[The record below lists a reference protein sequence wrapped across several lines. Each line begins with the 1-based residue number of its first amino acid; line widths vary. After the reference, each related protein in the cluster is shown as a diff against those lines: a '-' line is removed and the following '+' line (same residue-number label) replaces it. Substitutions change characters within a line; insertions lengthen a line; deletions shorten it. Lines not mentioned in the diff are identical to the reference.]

1 MCCFT
6 SPLCRLPNARRG
18 ARLDRSTTLARDAT
32 SSASPT
38 DRVAALFSGVPPD
51 LGDELVEVL
60 GRGLETALTVE

>member
-6 SPLCRLPNARRG
+6 SSFCRLPNARRG

-32 SSASPT
+32 SRLT
-38 DRVAALFSGVPPD
+38 DRQGHAVLFSGVPPD
-51 LGDELVEVL
+51 LGDEPVEVL